1 MGVIYFDYS
10 SKVSIL
16 NKNSFLKDKF
26 RDGDIILK
34 VNNKKIEYFSDLRNS
49 IPEGKSTVTF
59 DVLRGKENI
68 TFEETVS
75 SKDFLKEIGPWVD
88 LVIADVVLNSPAKI
102 AGMKSGDKI
111 ISVDNIIL
119 KNKRDLDDLLKNLNS
134 DVVEIEFSRNGE
146 IFSSKLVFQDKSK
159 MIGIYFAPPSK
170 RIIKEDNVL
179 NAIKNSFLKL

>member
-1 MGVIYFDYS
+1 M
-10 SKVSIL
+10 
-16 NKNSFLKDKF
+16 
-26 RDGDIILK
+26 
-34 VNNKKIEYFSDLRNS
+34 RNS
-49 IPEGKSTVTF
+49 IPEGKSTVAF

-111 ISVDNIIL
+111 ISVDNILL

-146 IFSSKLVFQDKSK
+146 IFLQNW
-159 MIGIYFAPPSK
+159 YF
-170 RIIKEDNVL
+170 RIKIK
-179 NAIKNSFLKL
+179 